1 MLIITLFKFLYRV
14 FGCGAL

>member
-1 MLIITLFKFLYRV
+1 MLIVTLFKFLYRG